1 MEGLHSMSQPQQQQ
15 LTREQQIQKI
25 TQERSRFVEAYNKGE
40 INFQQFQTAYN
51 FSTQQLKALD
61 YQPTVQPAAGA
72 TNPAARPNWGYQS
85 TSPPIA
91 NIPKEQRAVNI
102 QDQINRFQATQ
113 QSMAA
118 ARSLGLPEDIGSQ
131 FDLRNIEVPQGA
143 RVSGFEIVYPVG
155 PYRINKDPT
164 IVINYEQPAKDPQA
178 ELAAAERDLINFTQ
192 RGSGMMQGTR
202 TTTGTGKNPSLVEY
216 NTMLAKYS
224 PETKAALEQQQ
235 QAKAFN
241 IVKNTALGVGSII
254 ALPIVGPTGA
264 LVGAGGGLAISQ
276 GIKTVSQSM
285 AGEKLTLLTGAEAFE
300 AATSGVVLTGAGRL
314 LSSGLQAAA
323 KGGSNVAKALAEGVG
338 QTGSTVKAVTAAAS
352 RVGQNALIGGGANFV
367 LSGGDLK
374 ATGEGALFGAGLGA
388 FGEAAGGLSQ
398 RLLGVKAKEIAKY
411 TEATRT
417 ETVGKTTVTQRIGT
431 IETKNVRIPYQ
442 EAMRI
447 QKQLDTVGEL
457 TLELAG
463 TKRVTRIGKDISG
476 IPEEVT
482 TFGAVKGL
490 DSVRILEGDLG
501 TLRKQVLDSNI
512 GQQATATRKADPIIS
527 ALKGERF
534 EAGKVAQIKIETPT
548 GTVKGVQSTK
558 ISTGSGNIL
567 EVGGKA
573 TASKPST
580 FLEQKTVTN
589 RELPTQTKSTLAT
602 FDKIQ
607 LRGTLKDDAAA
618 FDFVKNLDDALSQR
632 IYKEQGGGYRDITG
646 TVNRALNPVT
656 AKSSAMK
663 PGSNEFFRKTTSTI
677 DEPLNKVGKAVL
689 EGTTKQTGTGKGT
702 SINIERP
709 VVKLDFSKGSAWLA
723 VGSPKSVWSSVSSKA
738 ATAQETKQTKQ
749 ASSLKL
755 NLSPIAT
762 AFQAGKT
769 DTGIKADIGN
779 IINLDT
785 GKQPQLNLPTSIIT
799 TDSETGK
806 GPFKG
811 GGAVPVLNI
820 PRPVVFDEPK
830 TDTKLGGGLIPIDV
844 IKADQEPKIDTKL
857 GGGLIP
863 ASLIKTD
870 LIRVPDTTQPQPQ
883 NIPQV
888 VRTGIF
894 QKRKL
899 QGLMLFPSGG
909 NGKDLGMFSN
919 RKGLWWKTRNALPNP
934 DQVFKQVLG
943 KKSVNVFRQVQTKRS
958 GKKRR

>member
-1 MEGLHSMSQPQQQQ
+1 MSQQQ
-15 LTREQQIQKI
+15 LQRQQQIAQLQKENQVFYEAYKTGKI
-25 TQERSRFVEAYNKGE
+25 TYSEYSQAM
-40 INFQQFQTAYN
+40 NFQNRQLERLLAGQAPLQPE
-51 FSTQQLKALD
+51 TQRIELVGPVPATSAI
-61 YQPTVQPAAGA
+61 QPP
-72 TNPAARPNWGYQS
+72 
-85 TSPPIA
+85 
-91 NIPKEQRAVNI
+91 NI
-102 QDQINRFQATQ
+102 QEQISRFQATQ
-113 QSMAA
+113 QSIAA
-118 ARSLGLPEDIGSQ
+118 ARSLGLPEELGRQ
-131 FDLRNIEVPQGA
+131 YDLRNVQVPQGSK
-143 RVSGFEIVYPVG
+143 VTGYELIPFVG
-155 PYRINKDPT
+155 PFKNESDRPAPSLSIK
-164 IVINYEQPAKDPQA
+164 YEQTPTSREA
-178 ELAAAERDLINFTQ
+178 ELAAAERDLLNFTQ
-192 RGSGMMQGTR
+192 RGTGMMQGTR

-224 PETKAALEQQQ
+224 PETKTALEQQQ

-241 IVKNTALGVGSII
+241 VVKNTALGVGSII

-314 LSSGLQAAA
+314 LSSGLQVAA

-463 TKRVTRIGKDISG
+463 SKRTTTISKDISG
-476 IPEEVT
+476 IPEQVT

-558 ISTGSGNIL
+558 ISTGEGNIL

-618 FDFVKNLDDALSQR
+618 FDFVKNLDDTLAQK

-646 TVNRALNPVT
+646 TVNRAINPVT

-738 ATAQETKQTKQ
+738 ATAQETKQQQ
-749 ASSLKL
+749 APSLKL
-755 NLSPIAT
+755 NLSPMTTT
-762 AFQAGKT
+762 AQAGKT
-769 DTGIKADIGN
+769 ESANRANLDNVVGLN
-779 IINLDT
+779 VMQPQINL
-785 GKQPQLNLPTSIIT
+785 PNNIVT
-799 TDSETGK
+799 TEGVTRRD
-806 GPFKG
+806 PLRG
-811 GGAVPVLNI
+811 GTPVLDI
-820 PRPVVFDEPK
+820 PRPVMFDNTKEDNRLGGGFIPVDLTK
-830 TDTKLGGGLIPIDV
+830 PMQESKPITKLGEGLTPIQ
-844 IKADQEPKIDTKL
+844 KQ
-857 GGGLIP
+857 P
-863 ASLIKTD
+863 AD
-870 LIRVPDTTQPQPQ
+870 LIRLPDTTQPQPQ
-883 NIPQV
+883 DIAQV

-899 QGLMLFPSGG
+899 QGLMLFPGGG

-919 RKGLWWKTRNALPNP
+919 RKGLWWITRNALPNP

-943 KKSVNVFRQVQTKRS
+943 KKSVNVFKQVQTKRS